1 MTGFVDTVE
10 KIEFPKVGG
19 GGGGLERAS
28 LNRFDIRGYA
38 NEALKRRR

>member
-10 KIEFPKVGG
+10 KIEFPKV

>member
-10 KIEFPKVGG
+10 KIDFPKVER
-19 GGGGLERAS
+19 GGLERAS

>member
-10 KIEFPKVGG
+10 KIEFPKVG